1 MAPEN
6 SSVHFLWPLFTLA
19 VGEAHTM
26 APSPCR
32 LRSWWKTNPMLYQ
45 SKRCWVGSL
54 AVTCFLVMSLLAM
67 PISHAEENSRPEP
80 ATLKVSVQDEF
91 GGPIPNASVEAFRW
105 TGEMSPLGN
114 TAQTDTNG
122 EAELA
127 GLPLDDYLYVQ
138 ISAEGYVRKTPAL
151 TFTTATTRDLTVT
164 MYRPVEGWIEVR
176 GEDGQPVVGAELMVL
191 KYTDQDGTEFVL
203 YKGIAAS
210 AGVPWQVSDAAGK
223 LKLPPMPANVSLSL
237 TVIHPDWKPTKVAE
251 LEPVDGLVSSVTLH
265 KGVPVEVVL
274 QPVGTGQT
282 IPDGT
287 TADVLMMASTS
298 GSFGGLTIRHP
309 FEINDNRIRFQAEST
324 NFGEIRVAMDDYF
337 VGPVRYNFPDSPF
350 EPLNLNGVDSSTI
363 DLKAYPKQKV
373 RGRVVDHLGN
383 GIKNVHVRGMLIDT
397 ERMKA
402 IKEASGDSADTI
414 APFQKAAA
422 MTVAGGATTDAT
434 GHYEIELAPGA
445 VSIEA
450 MHHGF
455 YTKDEIPDF
464 EVTPDADQTLP
475 DVVLLPVP
483 IIRGIV
489 QDPTGKPVPGVIAKL
504 TSLGRGDTLP
514 VALSDENGRFELT
527 MTRIPYAAEGEGLE
541 PDASILAIDPHGKL
555 TGSTDV
561 DLLQHDSSSD
571 TIVTLTSDEP
581 KWLTEINKVADQSRY
596 EKIQEHIEALRDQY
610 PAGVVGQPAPLMK
623 SGTWLNTEATSLE
636 AFRGRFV
643 LLDFWFIGCGPC
655 HRDMPQ
661 IKVAHDAFPSD
672 KFAVVSVHTN
682 SMKPEVVQTFA
693 DENKMPYAIV
703 VDDSRGQISKE
714 YRALGVDSYP
724 SYLLID
730 PDGNILLND
739 AVPDGVPASL
749 RQHKIELIHHA
760 IQSWDGY
767 ANDRP

>member
-1 MAPEN
+1 
-6 SSVHFLWPLFTLA
+6 
-19 VGEAHTM
+19 
-26 APSPCR
+26 
-32 LRSWWKTNPMLYQ
+32 MLYQ
-45 SKRCWVGSL
+45 SKSCWVGSL
-54 AVTCFLVMSLLAM
+54 AVTCFQAMSLLAVSH
-67 PISHAEENSRPEP
+67 SHAEENPGP
-80 ATLKVSVQDEF
+80 ATATLKVSVQGEF
-91 GGPIPNASVEAFRW
+91 GGPIPDASVEAFQW

-114 TAQTDTNG
+114 TAQTDAKG

-138 ISAEGYVRKTPAL
+138 ISAEGYVRKTPAI
-151 TFTTATTRDLTVT
+151 TFTTATTQDLTVT

-191 KYTDQDGTEFVL
+191 NYTDQDGTEFVL
-203 YKGIAAS
+203 YKGIADS
-210 AGVPWQVSDAAGK
+210 AGAPWQVSDAAGK
-223 LKLPPMPANVSLSL
+223 LELPPMPANVSLSL
-237 TVIHPDWKPTKVAE
+237 MVIHPDWKPTKVAE

-274 QPVGTGQT
+274 QPVRTGQT

-287 TADVLMMASTS
+287 TADVLMMASAG

-350 EPLNLNGVDSSTI
+350 EPLNLTNADSSTI
-363 DLKAYPKQKV
+363 DLNAYPKQKV

-383 GIKNVHVRGMLIDT
+383 GIKNVHVRGVLIDA

-402 IKEASGDSADTI
+402 IAEASIEGDGSP
-414 APFQKAAA
+414 APFRKAAA
-422 MTVAGGATTDAT
+422 MTIAGGATTDVN
-434 GHYEIELAPGA
+434 GDYEIELAPGP

-455 YTKDEIPDF
+455 YTKDEMPDF
-464 EVTPDADQTLP
+464 EVTQDADRTLP
-475 DVVLLPVP
+475 DVILLPVP
-483 IIRGIV
+483 TIRGIV
-489 QDPTGKPVPGVIAKL
+489 QDQTGKPVPGVIAKL

-514 VALSDENGRFELT
+514 VALSDEDGRFELT

-541 PDASILAIDPHGKL
+541 SDASVLAIDPRGKL
-555 TGSTDV
+555 SGSTDV
-561 DLLQHDSSSD
+561 DLLKHDSAAD
-571 TIVTLTSDEP
+571 VIVTLSTDQP
-581 KWLTEINKVADQSRY
+581 KWLSEIKKSSDQPRS
-596 EKIQEHIEALRDQY
+596 EESLEQIETLKAKY
-610 PAGVVGQPAPLMK
+610 AAGVVGQPAPRLT
-623 SGTWLNTEATSLE
+623 SGTWLNTTATSLE

-655 HRDMPQ
+655 HRDMPE
-661 IKVAHDAFPSD
+661 IKVAHEAFPSD

-682 SMKPEVVQTFA
+682 SMKPEVVQAFA
-693 DENKMPYAIV
+693 DENKMLYAIV
-703 VDDSRGQISKE
+703 VDDARGQIEKD
-714 YRALGVDSYP
+714 YRALGVDHYP
-724 SYLLID
+724 SYLLIA

-739 AVPDGVPASL
+739 AVPDGVPTSL
-749 RQHKIELIHHA
+749 RQHKLELIHHA
-760 IQSWDGY
+760 IQSWDRY